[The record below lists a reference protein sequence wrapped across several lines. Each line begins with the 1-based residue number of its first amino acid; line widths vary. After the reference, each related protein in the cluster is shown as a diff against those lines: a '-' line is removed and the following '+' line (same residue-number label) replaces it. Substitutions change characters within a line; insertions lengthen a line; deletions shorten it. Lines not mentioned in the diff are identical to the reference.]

1 MIIGIS
7 GKIGSGKDT
16 AAQII
21 MDLNPKFEKK
31 SFAFKLKQIVAL
43 LTGTTLEDNL
53 TQEGK
58 LKHIDEFNMNLG
70 KIQQVIGTQA
80 LRDSF
85 DIDVWIKSLFVDYK
99 QSNGEYPLWVISD
112 VRFKNEA
119 NYIKKMG
126 GILIRLEGD
135 PSKVR
140 ENSNRDLN
148 HLSETDLDNYDKF
161 DYIYQNITSLEELKN
176 FLLEAVF
183 QKNWY
188 LYSKKIK

>member
-183 QKNWY
+183 QKN
-188 LYSKKIK
+188 